1 MAAAVLYL
9 ALDAAFVI
17 LAQVRQPGVMLS
29 WGQPGRSPAA
39 PGRGRRGGCRGRRRA
54 GADLGAGQRGRRGV
68 PSLWPVLRAGG
79 QRLRTPA
86 GRRAGRRPAGDD
98 TDPSRLGGDEKDK
111 LAGARER
118 GPHLNALAGQVTGFA
133 KILTRPSRRP
143 ARRLDHRRRSRRP
156 ARPALL
162 GPRCET
168 RPPGRPERPDHA
180 LELRSRR
187 GQRQPAQDDQTTD
200 ARDAPPSP
208 APRARPSL
216 LRPRR
221 DRVETAT
228 KYGSDPI
235 FGRQRQASL
244 FRMDHDVPP
253 PGRYGRQPACI
264 GAVPRA
270 SADVIAAWRSSCAPS
285 PASNHV

>member
-1 MAAAVLYL
+1 MSGTAARRCSTTTSPPAPAVETGLH
-9 ALDAAFVI
+9 
-17 LAQVRQPGVMLS
+17 QHP
-29 WGQPGRSPAA
+29 PTP
-39 PGRGRRGGCRGRRRA
+39 RRA
-54 GADLGAGQRGRRGV
+54 
-68 PSLWPVLRAGG
+68 LRARLQG
-79 QRLRTPA
+79 RLRHHPRLRPPVPRIRHRPPA
-86 GRRAGRRPAGDD
+86 VPGPPKARDLASWIL

-156 ARPALL
+156 ARPALVR
-162 GPRCET
+162 PRCET

-180 LELRSRR
+180 LGLRSRR